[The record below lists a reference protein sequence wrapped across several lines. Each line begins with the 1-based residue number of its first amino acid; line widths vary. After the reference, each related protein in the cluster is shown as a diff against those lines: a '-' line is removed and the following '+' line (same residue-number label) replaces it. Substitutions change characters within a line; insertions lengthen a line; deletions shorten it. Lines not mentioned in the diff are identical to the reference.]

1 MKIYIG
7 TDHAGYV
14 LKEKLVSSLKGQG
27 YEVEDMG
34 AFEYNEEDDYP
45 DFVIPVA
52 REVSENSDGAKGI
65 ILGGTGEGEAIAAN
79 KFPHVRAVVYYG
91 NAKPVVDNESN
102 IIVRSREH
110 NNANIL
116 SLGAR
121 YFTEESV
128 MEAVNLWLNTHYSGE
143 ERHVRRLEKIDG
155 IKPLARGLGE
165 TLHSYHIYI
174 FKYDKSKFNIENST
188 RTKSDYF

>member
-1 MKIYIG
+1 MKIFIG

-14 LKEKLVSSLKGQG
+14 LKEKLVSSLKAQG
-27 YEVEDMG
+27 HEVKDKG
-34 AFEYNEEDDYP
+34 AYEYNEHDDYP

-52 REVSENSDGAKGI
+52 EEVSKDPNNARGI
-65 ILGGTGEGEAIAAN
+65 ILGATGQGEAITAN

-91 NAKPVVDNESN
+91 QSECVVDDEAD

-121 YFTEESV
+121 YLTEET
-128 MEAVNLWLNTHYSGE
+128 MMKAVDLWLNTSFSDH
-143 ERHVRRLEKIDG
+143 ERHIRRLAKID
-155 IKPLARGLGE
+155 KV
-165 TLHSYHIYI
+165 
-174 FKYDKSKFNIENST
+174 NI
-188 RTKSDYF
+188 